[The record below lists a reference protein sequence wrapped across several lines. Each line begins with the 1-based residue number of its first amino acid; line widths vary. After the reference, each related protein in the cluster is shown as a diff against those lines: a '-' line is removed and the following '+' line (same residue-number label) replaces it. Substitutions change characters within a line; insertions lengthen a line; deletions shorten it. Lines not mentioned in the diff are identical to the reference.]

1 MGRSRRS
8 WPAGALGWL
17 VLALLAGT
25 ACAPAPAPTSAV
37 APTTPPISAGIAP
50 SEPSSAP
57 APPTLTRLRI
67 PYSTPTGGHVTLWY
81 AVTSGLLA
89 QRGLEVESDYIPT
102 STVLTQGLMAGEYQL
117 ASSSQEATVS
127 ANLAGSDVVLI
138 AAGVDRL
145 GFAIAARPG
154 LVNAEGLRGGR
165 LGITRFG
172 TGTEFAARA
181 WLPRV
186 GLAAERDTLL
196 VPVGGQPELWAAL
209 QAGAIDAAVLGSPL
223 TGLARQAGYPE
234 LVDFS
239 ALDIPFHVQTMVATR
254 RYLGEQPRAVRVFLE
269 GYAESIAQL
278 RRDPAVARASIA
290 RFTGV
295 DDAEATEDAYQILM
309 RSSTQAPRLRHD
321 AVRASLES
329 LAATIPAAATA
340 TVEQFV
346 DTAPLDALEAEGVL
360 ARLGL

>member
-1 MGRSRRS
+1 
-8 WPAGALGWL
+8 
-17 VLALLAGT
+17 
-25 ACAPAPAPTSAV
+25 
-37 APTTPPISAGIAP
+37 
-50 SEPSSAP
+50 
-57 APPTLTRLRI
+57 
-67 PYSTPTGGHVTLWY
+67 
-81 AVTSGLLA
+81 
-89 QRGLEVESDYIPT
+89 
-102 STVLTQGLMAGEYQL
+102 
-117 ASSSQEATVS
+117 
-127 ANLAGSDVVLI
+127 
-138 AAGVDRL
+138 
-145 GFAIAARPG
+145 
-154 LVNAEGLRGGR
+154 
-165 LGITRFG
+165 
-172 TGTEFAARA
+172 
-181 WLPRV
+181 
-186 GLAAERDTLL
+186 
-196 VPVGGQPELWAAL
+196 
-209 QAGAIDAAVLGSPL
+209 
-223 TGLARQAGYPE
+223 
-234 LVDFS
+234 VDFS

>member
-1 MGRSRRS
+1 MSRPGRL
-8 WPAGALGWL
+8 WPALRRGLIVVA
-17 VLALLAGT
+17 VLSL
-25 ACAPAPAPTSAV
+25 ACASPTSRTDTPAPTSPPPSAV
-37 APTTPPISAGIAP
+37 VSPSGPSAGARL
-50 SEPSSAP
+50 P
-57 APPTLTRLRI
+57 APVRLRI

-81 AVTSGLLA
+81 AVASGLLA
-89 QRGLEVESDYIPT
+89 QRGLDVESDYVPN

-145 GFAIAARPG
+145 GFAVDARPG
-154 LVNAEGLRGGR
+154 LTAPVALRDGR

-172 TGTEFAARA
+172 TGTEFAARS

-186 GLAAERDTLL
+186 GLTPERDVTL

-209 QAGAIDAAVLGSPL
+209 QSGAIDAAVLGSPL
-223 TGLARQAGYPE
+223 TGLARQGGYPE

-239 ALDIPFHVQTMVATR
+239 TLDVPFHVQAMVSTR
-254 RYLGEQPRAVRVFLE
+254 RYLAEEPAVIRAFLE
-269 GYAESIAQL
+269 AYAESIARL
-278 RRDPAVARASIA
+278 RQDPATARASLA

-295 DDAEATEDAYQILM
+295 DDAAATEDAYQVFL
-309 RSSTQAPRLRHD
+309 RSSQRAPRLSRE

-329 LAATIPAAATA
+329 LGPTNPAANAA
-340 TVEQFV
+340 VDQFL
-346 DTAPLDALEAEGVL
+346 DPAPLDALEHDGVL